1 MYWLSLLTT
10 KGGLCA
16 DTILENEE
24 EFAPFCEFTEDVTS
38 FEQYASR
45 VRNSADWGGHL
56 GKHILPKF
64 QICSPFLKVTNAL
77 IRPIELRALSRAL
90 KRPIHVYSVQSG
102 GKPLEIHDDSTS
114 EKNPI
119 RLSYHLH
126 YYALGEHY
134 NQVVER

>member
-1 MYWLSLLTT
+1 M
-10 KGGLCA
+10 
-16 DTILENEE
+16 
-24 EFAPFCEFTEDVTS
+24 TS

-64 QICSPFLKVTNAL
+64 GICSPFLKVTNAL

-114 EKNPI
+114 EENPI